1 MKTCNI
7 IYAEKSYKRR
17 NKIEVNAFVS
27 LAHLVTSRQG
37 RKDAPGMF
45 GLYTYHVTHSE
56 FKKIKEAGFTVFEG
70 TFNAFIGKA

>member
-1 MKTCNI
+1 MKTL
-7 IYAEKSYKRR
+7 IYAAKSYKGR

-27 LAHLVTSRQG
+27 LAHLVTSGQG

-56 FKKIKEAGFTVFEG
+56 YKKIKDAGFMQFEG
-70 TFNAFIGKA
+70 SFNAFIGKA